1 MPNETT
7 ISRATAPDSTSVL
20 TRKKLSSDSIDVSN
34 LSFFDELLSI
44 SQFAS
49 TIPES
54 NTLPVSLPVDADTKS
69 TSDSTTGEV
78 DDTSSDESEE
88 IDYSNTAVAQP
99 PWVAQPLSQSAILNA
114 KKSEAGPVDASQGVD
129 PNQGPAHPIEQH
141 EKLTSP
147 EASNKFNSKVLGKE
161 RVEDTVTS
169 DQQNTPIVSAQA
181 DVIPNTDQDA
191 QPIRQIEQTTEDDGR
206 ISLSVSSETAKTKP
220 IQNGIASANA
230 SDLGTE
236 LSKSGQDISLLT
248 PVENDGTEELA
259 EPVLTLNEFETS
271 NAQADPSDAPDEL
284 AVDGDQPRNRRSERL
299 SERASGNDSSSDE
312 RDPSSESSQEIDSI
326 ATAAAAKTTDD
337 ESLLSAA
344 TLSTP
349 LPPPTAITPSFTAT
363 LPISNTFTNTQTN
376 NAASTASNARSAL
389 DGVSAVTTSATS
401 GGTQTSTTGAA
412 ISGSTPTSSSSESGR
427 GEVARS
433 NSGTQITAYQEGKL
447 VQRVLR
453 GVEQLA
459 NGGGQVRLRLHP
471 AELGSL
477 QISLRVEAGL
487 VSAKLEV
494 ENAIA
499 RDALL
504 SNVQTLKDRLAEQ
517 GIKVGS
523 FEVEVSTDSNG
534 SGTANS
540 DFQSDGGSS
549 GQSNR
554 DNATSRFAQKN
565 NNRLPTA
572 PAQPERTPPLWVR
585 NTGSLDL
592 TV

>member
-54 NTLPVSLPVDADTKS
+54 NPLPVSLPVDANTKS
-69 TSDSTTGEV
+69 TSDSATGEV
-78 DDTSSDESEE
+78 DDTSSDEPEE
-88 IDYSNTAVAQP
+88 IDYSNTAVAQQ
-99 PWVAQPLSQSAILNA
+99 PWVAQPLSQSTIPDA
-114 KKSEAGPVDASQGVD
+114 KKNGTEPIDAFQGIESIQGVDASQGID
-129 PNQGPAHPIEQH
+129 PNQGSAKPKTVEQH

-147 EASNKFNSKVLGKE
+147 EASNKF
-161 RVEDTVTS
+161 TS
-169 DQQNTPIVSAQA
+169 DQQQTPIAAAQTDA
-181 DVIPNTDQDA
+181 TPNTDPDS
-191 QPIRQIEQTTEDDGR
+191 QPTHLVEQTTEDDGT
-206 ISLSVSSETAKTKP
+206 ISLTVSSDAAKTKP
-220 IQNGIASANA
+220 IQNGRASTNA
-230 SDLGTE
+230 SDEGNEQSET
-236 LSKSGQDISLLT
+236 GQDISLLT

-259 EPVLTLNEFETS
+259 EPVLTLNEFETT
-271 NAQADPSDAPDEL
+271 NAQSNPSDAPDEL

-299 SERASGNDSSSDE
+299 SERASGNDSSSDQ

-326 ATAAAAKTTDD
+326 ATAASAETTDD
-337 ESLLSAA
+337 ESVLSAT

-363 LPISNTFTNTQTN
+363 LPISNTFTN
-376 NAASTASNARSAL
+376 ALPSVGSNARSTL

-401 GGTQTSTTGAA
+401 GGTQTNTTSAT
-412 ISGSTPTSSSSESGR
+412 ISGGTPTSSRPESGR

-494 ENAIA
+494 ENATA

-523 FEVEVSTDSNG
+523 FEVEVSADSNG

-540 DFQSDGGSS
+540 NLQSDGGSS
-549 GQSNR
+549 GQSYR
-554 DNATSRFAQKN
+554 DNASSRFAQQN
-565 NNRLPTA
+565 SNRLPTD

>member
-1 MPNETT
+1 MPNEAT
-7 ISRATAPDSTSVL
+7 INRATAPDSTSVL
-20 TRKKLSSDSIDVSN
+20 TRKKSSSDSIDVSN

-54 NTLPVSLPVDADTKS
+54 NTLPASLP
-69 TSDSTTGEV
+69 DSTTGEV
-78 DDTSSDESEE
+78 DDTSSDETEE
-88 IDYSNTAVAQP
+88 IDEGIDYSNTPVAQP
-99 PWVAQPLSQSAILNA
+99 PWGAQPISQSTI
-114 KKSEAGPVDASQGVD
+114 PDAEKNGAELVHALQGVESI
-129 PNQGPAHPIEQH
+129 QGPAQPRPIEPR
-141 EKLTSP
+141 EKRTSP
-147 EASNKFNSKVLGKE
+147 ETSTGFNIEESEKE
-161 RVEDTVTS
+161 RVDGAVKS
-169 DQQNTPIVSAQA
+169 DLQNTPFAAAQA
-181 DVIPNTDQDA
+181 DVTLNTDPDSK
-191 QPIRQIEQTTEDDGR
+191 PTRLVEQTTEDEGK
-206 ISLSVSSETAKTKP
+206 IPLALSNNAAKTKQ
-220 IQNGIASANA
+220 IQNGRASANT
-230 SDLGTE
+230 SNEGTE
-236 LSKSGQDISLLT
+236 QSKSGQDSSLLT
-248 PVENDGTEELA
+248 PVENDGTEIPAESALA
-259 EPVLTLNEFETS
+259 LKEFDTAK
-271 NAQADPSDAPDEL
+271 AQTDPSDDPV
-284 AVDGDQPRNRRSERL
+284 VDGDQPRNRRSERL
-299 SERASGNDSSSDE
+299 SERSSGNDSSPDE
-312 RDPSSESSQEIDSI
+312 RDPSSESPQEIDSI
-326 ATAAAAKTTDD
+326 ATAASTETTDD
-337 ESLLSAA
+337 ERLLSVT
-344 TLSTP
+344 TLSAP

-363 LPISNTFTNTQTN
+363 LPISNTFTNT
-376 NAASTASNARSAL
+376 APSAGSNARSTL

-401 GGTQTSTTGAA
+401 GGSHSNTTGMT
-412 ISGSTPTSSSSESGR
+412 IPGSTPTSSRSESGR

-477 QISLRVEAGL
+477 QISLTVEAGF

-494 ENAIA
+494 ENATA

-523 FEVEVSTDSNG
+523 FEVEVSADSSG

-540 DFQSDGGSS
+540 NLQSDGGSS
-549 GQSNR
+549 GRSYR
-554 DNATSRFAQKN
+554 DNASSRFAQQN
-565 NNRLPTA
+565 NNRLPSD